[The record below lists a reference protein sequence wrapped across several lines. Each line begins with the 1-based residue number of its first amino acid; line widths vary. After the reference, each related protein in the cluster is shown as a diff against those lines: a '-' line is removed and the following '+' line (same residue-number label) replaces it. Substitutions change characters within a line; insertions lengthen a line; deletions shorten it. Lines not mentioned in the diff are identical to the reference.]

1 MNRKAVILFNLGGPD
16 GPEAIEPFLFNLFN
30 DRAILPIFQPFRRV
44 LAFLIARRRKK
55 EAQAIYGKLGG
66 GSPLLANTQQQ
77 ASALEACLGKE
88 WRVFIA
94 MRYWHPLI
102 DATVKAVKAYDPTE
116 IILLPLYP
124 QFSTTTTA
132 SSLKAWTAAVK
143 KAALEIPTKTICCYP
158 HQEGFIAANC
168 DLIQQALKGEKRRY
182 RLLFSAHGLPEK
194 LVRQGDPYQ
203 QHIELSAQA
212 IADQLGNPDFVVCYQ
227 SKVGPLKWLTPST
240 DAEIR
245 RAGREEVGVVVVPI
259 SFVSEHSETLVELDM
274 QYQALAN
281 TEKVPFYCRIPTV
294 STHTLFINGLGQ
306 MIKSH
311 QEKLASGCFEFKCD
325 PQFINCICRRPS

>member
-1 MNRKAVILFNLGGPD
+1 M
-16 GPEAIEPFLFNLFN
+16 
-30 DRAILPIFQPFRRV
+30 
-44 LAFLIARRRKK
+44 
-55 EAQAIYGKLGG
+55 
-66 GSPLLANTQQQ
+66 
-77 ASALEACLGKE
+77 
-88 WRVFIA
+88 
-94 MRYWHPLI
+94 
-102 DATVKAVKAYDPTE
+102 
-116 IILLPLYP
+116 
-124 QFSTTTTA
+124 
-132 SSLKAWTAAVK
+132 
-143 KAALEIPTKTICCYP
+143 
-158 HQEGFIAANC
+158 
-168 DLIQQALKGEKRRY
+168 
-182 RLLFSAHGLPEK
+182 
-194 LVRQGDPYQ
+194 
-203 QHIELSAQA
+203 
-212 IADQLGNPDFVVCYQ
+212 CYQ